1 MPKSASRRGG
11 QKALAGDEAGMAAG
25 GKRKSA
31 EAGGGEGKKKSRAGG
46 MFPTVEDIASDPL
59 TQLANKHW
67 AGAEK
72 QKFERKVVEKVY
84 ADEIEPGRIA
94 RLTLLELS
102 GYLEEYLWPNFDA
115 KKSTDAHVLS
125 IMALVNEKSRGS
137 EGVLDPWACF
147 HTREDVFSAFFER
160 VVKMRVGGEL
170 SLRDLTMHTVFL
182 IRCYASLEDSMIRAA
197 AMRLASLDSWLTL
210 SPGRLELE
218 LTQVEKPKRFRDYL
232 KKKRGDGA
240 EASMAAVFVPTLLAE
255 FAANLQL
262 ADEQTEPDR
271 DLMRYL
277 ERFVEFL
284 TDLLAQLPTRRFFLA
299 VYNNSLTQVKLE
311 LSQVIQR
318 PEGKLLAQ
326 LTKTLRFYV
335 EFEIDEQSGKQL
347 DEAGVAARH
356 GERLAHLQRVAF
368 KHFPELKDLALANHG
383 TIESRTALNAA
394 LHPLSGERL
403 RELCGRLSAYGSS
416 AESDAVLKEA
426 LIQYHEKRTSQLEV
440 LQQMP
445 LYPTEDVMFNEDVVP
460 SSHYT
465 GDSCLALPK
474 LNMQFLTFPD
484 YLMRN
489 YNLYSLEACYDIR
502 ESLIETIKHVKP
514 RARRVSYE
522 SSETPTI
529 FTGWA
534 RMALPIGNFQVTK
547 VTKPNV
553 GEVVPAQVLAEIEIS
568 LRDLRPD
575 ARQEWDEIR
584 KHDVLYLLTIR
595 SPISEGER
603 FVLDPKKDFCE
614 QVGLI
619 YARGCEVD
627 ERLDEQ
633 GKVIPEWEPRRVKG
647 TERKF
652 RLLMDSQQYQMDTA
666 KMVREGAEDVYETF
680 NLLVR
685 RKSKENNFK
694 AVLTCIRDVLNK
706 KVTMPAWLHDVF
718 LGYGDASAAHWKSIP
733 DRVDTLDFKDT
744 FLSADHLKTA
754 FPNGKVVVK
763 KGAEPPFKLTFSEDK
778 AGKEVVTAT
787 PYVMQNMGP
796 YPRNVPKKN
805 PIPFTP
811 TQTEA
816 IRSGLNHGLT
826 MVVGPPGTGKT
837 DVAVQIVS
845 NLYHSFPEQRT
856 LIITHANSALND
868 IFEKI
873 MVRDVDERYLLRL
886 GHGAKDLA
894 TESEFTVRGRV
905 DYMLGR
911 RLARLEEVQK
921 LGNILGMS
929 ADVGYTCETAGHF
942 KRYHVDSRW
951 ETFEQQLCNPAEAVS
966 DKIEELFPFTAFFA
980 DAPQPLFSGEREA
993 DLEVAD
999 GCYRYI
1005 EGIFAEL
1012 LECRP
1017 FELLRTGRDRG
1028 LYLMAKQARV
1038 IAMTCTHAAL
1048 KRHEFLSYGLKY
1060 DNLVMEEAAQVLEIE
1075 TFIPMQLQENQDGRS
1090 RLKRVVLIGDHNQL
1104 PPVVQNMA
1112 LQKYSHLE
1120 QSLFARMVRLGNPV
1134 VQLDMQGRARPEL
1147 ADLYRWRY
1155 KELQDLSPLPPIVA
1169 QSEANPCM
1177 AHDYQLIDV
1186 PDFQGQGEFTPTPH
1200 FFQNLGEAEYVVA
1213 LFMYECTVS
1222 SHNLHLTRIQNS
1234 ASHVIA
1240 S

>member
-1 MPKSASRRGG
+1 M
-11 QKALAGDEAGMAAG
+11 AG
-25 GKRKSA
+25 GKRKSV
-31 EAGGGEGKKKSRAGG
+31 EEGGGEGVKKSRGGG

-67 AGAEK
+67 AAGAGK
-72 QKFERKVVEKVY
+72 AKFEKKVVEKVY

-125 IMALVNEKSRGS
+125 IMALVNEKSRSS

-218 LTQVEKPKRFRDYL
+218 LAQVEKPKRFRDYL
-232 KKKRGDGA
+232 KKKRGESA
-240 EASMAAVFVPTLLAE
+240 EASMAAVFVPTLLGE
-255 FAANLQL
+255 FAANLQS
-262 ADEQTEPDR
+262 ADEQTDPDR

-445 LYPTEDVMFNEDVVP
+445 LYPTEDLMFNEDVVP

-502 ESLIETIKHVKP
+502 ESLIETVKHVKP

-595 SPISEGER
+595 SPVSEGER
-603 FVLDPKKDFCE
+603 FVLDPKKDFCD

-763 KGAEPPFKLTFSEDK
+763 KGAEPPFKLTFSEDQ

-787 PYVMQNMGP
+787 PYVMPNMGP

-921 LGNILGMS
+921 LGNVLGMS

-942 KRYHVDSRW
+942 KLYHVDSRW
-951 ETFEQQLCNPAEAVS
+951 ETYQQQLRNPAEAVS
-966 DKIEELFPFTAFFA
+966 DKLEELFPFTAFFA
-980 DAPQPLFSGEREA
+980 DAPQPLFSGERET
-993 DLEVAD
+993 DLEVAE

-1005 EGIFAEL
+1005 EGIFSEL

-1060 DNLVMEEAAQVLEIE
+1060 DNLVMEESAQVLEIE

-1155 KELQDLSPLPPIVA
+1155 KELQDLSPLPPMVA

-1177 AHDYQLIDV
+1177 AHGYQLIDV

-1213 LFMYECTVS
+1213 LFMYDS
-1222 SHNLHLTRIQNS
+1222 DQYS
-1234 ASHVIA
+1234 AQFRPTSCARPERRSLPRPLVPPDD
-1240 S
+1240 